1 MSFLD
6 VNNDELRKRA
16 IFKLKTK
23 TTKKSKSDTKKI
35 NLNKIQR
42 RKNEISKNN
51 SKLSLNILIDSYTNL
66 KNLHTIQYSNSNYS
80 DRLRY
85 NTIDRNKNIKTN
97 YINN

>member
-1 MSFLD
+1 LSFLD

-51 SKLSLNILIDSYTNL
+51 
-66 KNLHTIQYSNSNYS
+66 
-80 DRLRY
+80 
-85 NTIDRNKNIKTN
+85 
-97 YINN
+97 